1 MNEFYNS
8 IMTGL
13 NEALDDARGQG
24 EMLKRHMVS
33 IEPVKQ
39 YSAREVKDIRRKTG
53 MTQKLFAGYL
63 GVSVRSVEA
72 WEAGI
77 NTPSGAASRI
87 LTMME
92 RDETLTQRFPF
103 VSAL

>member
-1 MNEFYNS
+1 MSDIYNS

-13 NEALDDARGQG
+13 DEALADAQG
-24 EMLKRHMVS
+24 KGEKLKRHTIT

-39 YSAREVKDIRRKTG
+39 YNANEVKAIRRKTG
-53 MTQKLFAGYL
+53 MTQRLFAGYL

-77 NTPSGAASRI
+77 NIPSGAASRI
-87 LTMME
+87 LSMME
-92 RDETLTQRFPF
+92 MDEELTQRFPF
-103 VSAL
+103 VAVS

>member
-1 MNEFYNS
+1 MNDLYNS

-13 NEALDDARGQG
+13 NEALKDSQG
-24 EMLKRHMVS
+24 SGERLKRHTVS

-39 YSAREVKDIRRKTG
+39 YSAKEVKEIRRKTG
-53 MTQKLFAGYL
+53 MTQRLFAYYL

-72 WEAGI
+72 WEAGR

-87 LTMME
+87 LSMME
-92 RDETLTQRFPF
+92 MDDGLTQRFPF
-103 VSAL
+103 VSV

>member
-24 EMLKRHMVS
+24 EKLKRHMVS